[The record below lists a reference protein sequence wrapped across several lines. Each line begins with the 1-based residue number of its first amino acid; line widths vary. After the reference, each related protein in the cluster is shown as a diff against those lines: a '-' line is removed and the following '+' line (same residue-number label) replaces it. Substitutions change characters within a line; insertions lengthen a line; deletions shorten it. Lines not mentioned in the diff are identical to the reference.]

1 MLPHK
6 LFLLNYCGLGL
17 RETTILKQFSPKAT
31 GCTRNAILFSCLG
44 KKVIY
49 AIPATLGKL
58 YPNSKYESFKQHQVG
73 HIRDF
78 EIITRAACVCQV
90 LMSSTDALNCIYQQL
105 MDDDT
110 WAKTARYHEP
120 VQLEGGQPQQ
130 ISK

>member
-1 MLPHK
+1 
-6 LFLLNYCGLGL
+6 
-17 RETTILKQFSPKAT
+17 
-31 GCTRNAILFSCLG
+31 
-44 KKVIY
+44 
-49 AIPATLGKL
+49 
-58 YPNSKYESFKQHQVG
+58 VG

-90 LMSSTDALNCIYQQL
+90 LMSSTDALNCIYQEL

-120 VQLEGGQPQQ
+120 VQLEGMRPQQ